1 MEVGLC
7 ASCKHSRAIS
17 GKQSTFWMCE
27 LSRTDP
33 SFPRYPRLPVLRCRG
48 YEPKSDPDL
57 PSPPLRGGA
66 PRVAGSPGEVN

>member
-7 ASCKHSRAIS
+7 ASCAHSRTIPA
-17 GKQSTFWMCE
+17 KRSTFWMCE

-48 YEPKSDPDL
+48 YETAKKE
-57 PSPPLRGGA
+57 SPP
-66 PRVAGSPGEVN
+66 P